1 MRYLHLRPCGV
12 RVPKRYDRPGRGCG
26 GGAPGCGP
34 LSPCSPT
41 SHGAWGKWF
50 TVKARCLSARIAM
63 VCGIPLVAV
72 GVAAMYDVRG
82 GARVCT
88 LRLCEIDKWAM
99 SCPAVAG

>member
-41 SHGAWGKWF
+41 SHGAMGQMVHGQGALF
-50 TVKARCLSARIAM
+50 VGSDSDAVRCSVGGGRR
-63 VCGIPLVAV
+63 GIWAK
-72 GVAAMYDVRG
+72 VRG
-82 GARVCT
+82 
-88 LRLCEIDKWAM
+88 
-99 SCPAVAG
+99 

>member
-1 MRYLHLRPCGV
+1 MST
-12 RVPKRYDRPGRGCG
+12 
-26 GGAPGCGP
+26 A
-34 LSPCSPT
+34 
-41 SHGAWGKWF
+41 
-50 TVKARCLSARIAM
+50 IAM

-99 SCPAVAG
+99 SCPAVAGLYYAAEGAKEQSES